1 MNRGALMPR
10 LPSTESLSTSS
21 KIGTTVQR
29 DEASHAAFT
38 AVAVLADAWG
48 RLQGILHNR
57 KIPRGETED
66 ETRKMKKQLVEK
78 HVEHITSQI
87 PAFHMVGLRFLR
99 DMLICKTRKIM
110 HELIEKWKDSKEYA
124 PLVLKDVGYAG
135 LHGVGPHG
143 GRAKLKARGRY
154 RAGRIITRAS
164 KMQLCLE
171 HPLNES
177 NGPLDTHWWFGTL
190 WRQIA
195 APTNAYIEYELFLCN
210 LEGSNGNGTTAK
222 PDDPWKINPTGGSDK
237 PLGEEYLQEAYLKG
251 NPYRFYSE
259 KGRVSGEEE
268 GCCYCCSPYCCSL

>member
-110 HELIEKWKDSKEYA
+110 HELVEKRKESKEYE
-124 PLVLKDVGYAG
+124 PLVLKDIGYAG
-135 LHGVGPHG
+135 LHGVDPHG
-143 GRAKLKARGRY
+143 GRAKRDARLKAKGQY
-154 RAGRIITRAS
+154 KAGRFITRAS

-171 HPLNES
+171 HPLNELA
-177 NGPLDTHWWFGTL
+177 GPLDNHWWFGTL
-190 WRQIA
+190 WRQA
-195 APTNAYIEYELFLCN
+195 GHLRAPNTLANTYREYEILLCKLVAVN
-210 LEGSNGNGTTAK
+210 KGTSPATVRSWNIK
-222 PDDPWKINPTGGSDK
+222 PSGGSDEA
-237 PLGEEYLQEAYLKG
+237 LGKEYHQAAYAKG
-251 NPYRFYSE
+251 SPHRRYYK
-259 KGRVSGEEE
+259 KGH
-268 GCCYCCSPYCCSL
+268 SLTYAVFP